1 MSEFKFP
8 DEREKE
14 QNEQEIEFELETDE
28 AETEPDVELEKD
40 NEPEDSGDVEDDIE
54 IVDDT
59 PEEDRNRKPLDK
71 NIEDPTE
78 EELNDY
84 SSKVQKRIKEL
95 TRARHDDRRR
105 ADELARKQVEL
116 ERVAKM
122 MAEENNRLKNYV
134 SVGENAFIDKSKSLA
149 QISLDQAKAK
159 LKNALEAGDT
169 EATVQAQEDLYKA
182 QYELQKANSYK
193 PSAPPQ
199 PQQNIPQQTQAAPQ
213 SPAIDNKVVGWAQRN
228 TWFEGNGEKEREMT
242 DYAYAVHNRLVRDY
256 GEEYTRTDEY
266 FNNIDQAM
274 RNKYPE
280 EFGIEPK
287 QSTEKA
293 SSKASRKSVVAPSQ
307 RATGA
312 KKLRLTKNQQAI
324 CKQYGIPYEKY
335 AREVLKL
342 EQDNG

>member
-1 MSEFKFP
+1 MPEFKFP

-28 AETEPDVELEKD
+28 PETEPEVELEKD
-40 NEPEDSGDVEDDIE
+40 NEPESEVDDDDIE

-71 NIEDPTE
+71 NVEDPTE

-84 SSKVQKRIKEL
+84 SAKVQKRIKEL

-122 MAEENNRLKNYV
+122 MAEENNRLKKYV
-134 SVGENAFIDKSKSLA
+134 SVGENAYIDKSKSLA
-149 QISLDQAKAK
+149 QINLDQAKAK
-159 LKNALEAGDT
+159 LKTALENGDT

-182 QYELQKANSYK
+182 QFELQKANSYK
-193 PSAPPQ
+193 PSAPEQEQSSP
-199 PQQNIPQQTQAAPQ
+199 QTQAAPQ
-213 SPAIDNKVVGWAQRN
+213 APAIDNKVVDWAQRN
-228 TWFEGNGEKEREMT
+228 PWFEGRGEKEREMT
-242 DYAYAVHNRLVRDY
+242 DYAYVVHNRLVRDY

-274 RNKYPE
+274 RNKFPE

-312 KKLRLTKNQQAI
+312 KKLRLTKSQQAI